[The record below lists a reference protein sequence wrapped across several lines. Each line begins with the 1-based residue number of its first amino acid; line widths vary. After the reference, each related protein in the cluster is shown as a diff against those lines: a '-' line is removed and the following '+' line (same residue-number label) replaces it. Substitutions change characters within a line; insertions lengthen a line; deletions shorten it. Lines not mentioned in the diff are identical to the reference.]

1 MLFLAIDLDQAVL
14 NFSQDN
20 ILILKFCLGF
30 IMYGVALNL
39 QIKDFREILVNP
51 RSVAIGLL
59 SQVILLPASTVGL
72 ILLVN
77 PHPSLALGMILV
89 AACPG
94 GPLSNFISH
103 YSGGNA
109 ELSVSLTTVT
119 TLLSTFTT
127 PFNFAFWS
135 QMIEVPG
142 KTVTLDFL
150 EMAIIILELTIIPTI
165 LGMFTRHRFPKF
177 AEKISK
183 VFRIVSLIIFVI
195 FIVGAFADNVNT
207 FVKYL
212 YYFLLLVLAHNLVAL
227 ATGAFTARI
236 FKVPGRD
243 LRTIT
248 IETGIQNG
256 STSVL
261 LTLTFFGGVGG
272 MALIVGWWAIWDMCS
287 SLLLAFYWS
296 KRPVKGAKKAQE
308 S

>member
-195 FIVGAFADNVNT
+195 FIVGALYKSIDIVSKGSYNKND
-207 FVKYL
+207 KY
-212 YYFLLLVLAHNLVAL
+212 N
-227 ATGAFTARI
+227 
-236 FKVPGRD
+236 
-243 LRTIT
+243 
-248 IETGIQNG
+248 E
-256 STSVL
+256 
-261 LTLTFFGGVGG
+261 
-272 MALIVGWWAIWDMCS
+272 
-287 SLLLAFYWS
+287 
-296 KRPVKGAKKAQE
+296 
-308 S
+308 

>member
-1 MLFLAIDLDQAVL
+1 MLLLAIDLDQATL
-14 NFSQDN
+14 KLSQDN
-20 ILILKFCLGF
+20 IIFLKICLG
-30 IMYGVALNL
+30 IVMYGVALNL
-39 QIKDFREILVNP
+39 HIKDFREILANP
-51 RSVAIGLL
+51 RSVFIGLL
-59 SQVILLPASTVGL
+59 SQVVLLPAATVGL

-77 PHPSLALGMILV
+77 PHPGLALGMILV

-103 YSGGNA
+103 LSGGNA

-127 PFNFAFWS
+127 PFNFAFWA
-135 QMIEVPG
+135 QMIEVSD
-142 KTVTLDFL
+142 KTVTLNFWD
-150 EMAIIILELTIIPTI
+150 MAIIILQLTIIPTV
-165 LGMFTRHRFPKF
+165 LGMLTRHYFFNF

-183 VFRIVSLIIFVI
+183 IFRIVSLLIFVI
-195 FIVGAFADNVNT
+195 FIIGAFAENVDT
-207 FVKYL
+207 FLKYI
-212 YYFLLLVLAHNLVAL
+212 YYFLLLVLAHNFVAL
-227 ATGAFTARI
+227 MVGATTSKI

-261 LTLTFFGGVGG
+261 LTLTFFNGVGG

-287 SLLLAFYWS
+287 SLLLALYWS
-296 KRPVKGAKKAQE
+296 KRPVKNAPQAN
-308 S
+308 

>member
-1 MLFLAIDLDQAVL
+1 MLFLAIDLDQARL
-14 NFSQDN
+14 NFSSDN
-20 ILILKFCLGF
+20 VLILKICLG
-30 IMYGVALNL
+30 IVMYGVALNL
-39 QIKDFREILVNP
+39 QTKDFREVLVNP
-51 RSVAIGLL
+51 RSVIVGLL
-59 SQVILLPASTVGL
+59 SQVIFLPITTFGL

-77 PHPSLALGMILV
+77 PQPSLALGMILV

-109 ELSVSLTTVT
+109 ELSVSLTTAT
-119 TLLSTFTT
+119 TLLSTLTT

-135 QMIEVPG
+135 QMLGVQSQA
-142 KTVTLDFL
+142 VSLNFM
-150 EMAIIILELTIIPTI
+150 EMAIIILELTIIPTF
-165 LGMFTRHRFPKF
+165 LGIFTQYRFPKF

-183 VFRIVSLIIFVI
+183 IFRIVSLLIFVI
-195 FIVGAFADNVNT
+195 FIVGAFADNFNI
-207 FVKYL
+207 FIKYL

-227 ATGAFTARI
+227 LTGAFTARI
-236 FKVPGRD
+236 FKLPGKD

-261 LTLTFFGGVGG
+261 LTFSFFSDIGG

-287 SLLLAFYWS
+287 SLMLAFYWS
-296 KRPVKGAKKAQE
+296 KRPVKKANKTQ
-308 S
+308 SA

>member
-51 RSVAIGLL
+51 RSVAVGLL
-59 SQVILLPASTVGL
+59 SQVILLPATTVGL

-109 ELSVSLTTVT
+109 ELSVSLTTAT
-119 TLLSTFTT
+119 TLLSTLTT

-150 EMAIIILELTIIPTI
+150 EMAIIILELTIIPTF
-165 LGMFTRHRFPKF
+165 LGMLTRYRFPKF
-177 AEKISK
+177 AERISK
-183 VFRIVSLIIFVI
+183 IFRIGSLIIFGI

-212 YYFLLLVLAHNLVAL
+212 YYFLLLVLGHNLVAL

-296 KRPVKGAKKAQE
+296 KRPVKETPKTQKA
-308 S
+308 